1 MKKSNLKYIF
11 GLTVLGLFAS
21 CSDDEDATSQR
32 IVKSVVTADA
42 TTFNLNEGD
51 AAMVTLTIDKPLNVR
66 SDFKL
71 ELVGGTGAF
80 RDYTVVDGGDG
91 NSETDEE
98 TTVDDGYGIIGHK
111 VILPAYASSVTF
123 DITTLVD
130 YLPEAT
136 ETLVFRLY
144 PMGNSTAL
152 VDENSETITIT
163 LANTT
168 LDEIQSE
175 LKWATKFN
183 AHGNFDDITYL
194 SVNEETKTLEAWDFD
209 LFVFGPNNIFTGAS
223 SDEPEYATIASSR
236 PDGDYELWVDLWD
249 TPRRVAGGPALG
261 TGYKPV
267 KLINLKPI
275 LTVSKPGVW
284 VQEIDLSGIWDS
296 NVIGSNAGPA
306 ADMYVAR
313 VNKAGTVYT
322 LYNDLD
328 EELATG
334 RSGRKVMPKVSRN
347 K

>member
-11 GLTVLGLFAS
+11 GLTILGLLAS

-80 RDYTVVDGGDG
+80 RDYTVVDGGDA
-91 NSETDEE
+91 NPETDEE

-152 VDENSETITIT
+152 VDESSETITIT

-194 SVNEETKTLEAWDFD
+194 GVDEVTHSLEAWDFD
-209 LFVFGPNNIFTGAS
+209 LLVFGPNNIFTGATGA
-223 SDEPEYATIASSR
+223 EPEYATIASSR
-236 PDGDYELWVDLWD
+236 PDGDYELWIDLWD
-249 TPRRVAGGPALG
+249 SPRGVTAVVG

-267 KLINLKPI
+267 KLVNLKPI

-284 VQEIDLSGIWDS
+284 VQEIDLSGIYDS
-296 NVIGSNAGPA
+296 NVIGSNSGPA

-313 VNKAGTVYT
+313 LNKAGTVYT

-328 EELATG
+328 EELASG